1 MANSGSMQNLS
12 NSDPD
17 NPAPPENKHTGP
29 YRAFRTFAFLCG
41 LAVALFLGGFLFFI
55 NEIPKTGTENL
66 PRADGIVALTGAA
79 DRIEIAVGLLHAGKG
94 QRLLIS
100 GVNTAT
106 TRNAL
111 GSSMPQFANLFACC
125 IDLDYQALNTVGNAN
140 ETRKWVE
147 DQGFMSVIIVTSNYH
162 MPRSLI
168 EIERAMPNIMF
179 IPYPVVTERVKID
192 QWWSNPGSLK
202 LLASEYLKY
211 LEAIL
216 RSNFHSAASTIMGTA
231 Y

>member
-1 MANSGSMQNLS
+1 MQKLS
-12 NSDPD
+12 NSEPD
-17 NPAPPENKHTGP
+17 NPATPEKQRTGP
-29 YRAFRTFAFLCG
+29 YRTLRTFAFLCG
-41 LAVALFLGGFLFFI
+41 LLVALFLGGFLIFI
-55 NEIPKTGTENL
+55 NEIPKTGTDNL
-66 PRADGIVALTGAA
+66 PQADGIVALTGAA
-79 DRIEIAVGLLHAGKG
+79 DRVEIAVGLLHAGKG
-94 QRLLIS
+94 RRLLIS

-106 TRNAL
+106 TRGAL
-111 GSSMPQFANLFACC
+111 GRSMPQFADLFECC
-125 IDLDYQALNTVGNAN
+125 IDLDYQALNTVGNAD
-140 ETRKWVE
+140 ETQKWVE
-147 DQGFMSVIIVTSNYH
+147 DQGFSSVIIVTSNYH

-216 RSNFHSAASTIMGTA
+216 RSNFHSATATIMGSA